1 MTENLLKQFIDTHSY
16 DIRQSRNGRWIDQKC
31 APDEVSF
38 VSECVLEYVRETG
51 CKIFQSPDVWKSGF
65 AVSKV
70 QQFFG
75 KPDPLIRST
84 LDEYNKFFR
93 QPLKMLAAAG
103 VLKENGKVNNTIQF
117 EVVNTDVLAFLARND
132 WNAYVFL
139 YLYIEKSLRDS
150 GIWDMFATFFDQQ
163 TKKNFC
169 EMKDGFAVFC
179 KSYTPIRT
187 SVEANRIFAKVLNPL
202 ACRYHKAGTI
212 AGRMSPVNITFNLL
226 SYNRENWRDTSKPK
240 DVARRDYCTV
250 KPQPSTIYF
259 AAKAMDEV
267 KKFNKQFNDG
277 HSEVLGK
284 YSGGEATQM
293 HHIFPR
299 SGFPEISAFVE
310 NIIALTPTQHFAMA
324 HPNNNTSRVDADFQ
338 YSCLLSKNET
348 VRKNVMMGFGAPG
361 FYSFDKLAFVLDVGF
376 DVDYFQS
383 IPQNDFASLR
393 NGIDARFE

>member
-1 MTENLLKQFIDTHSY
+1 MTENLLKQFIDGHSY
-16 DIRQSRNGRWIDQKC
+16 DVRQTGNGRWIDQKC
-31 APDEVSF
+31 APDEISF

-51 CKIFQSPDVWKSGF
+51 NVVFQSPDVWKSAF

-117 EVVNTDVLAFLARND
+117 EVVNTDVLTFLARND
-132 WNAYVFL
+132 WNAYIFL
-139 YLYIEKSLRDS
+139 YLYIEKTLRDS
-150 GIWDMFATFFDQQ
+150 GIWDLFATFLDRQ
-163 TKKNFC
+163 TKKNFD
-169 EMKDGFAVFC
+169 EMKDGFAAFC

-187 SVEANRIFAKVLNPL
+187 TVEANRIFAKVLNPL

-226 SYNRENWRDTSKPK
+226 SYNRENWRDINKPK
-240 DVARRDYCTV
+240 DVARQDYGKA
-250 KPQPSTIYF
+250 KPQPSNAYF
-259 AAKAMDEV
+259 ASKAMDEV

-299 SGFPEISAFVE
+299 SEFDEIAAFVE
-310 NIIALTPTQHFAMA
+310 NIIALTPTQHYTLA
-324 HPNNNTSRVDADFQ
+324 HPGNNTSKVDPDFQ

-348 VRKNVMMGFGAPG
+348 VRKNVLLNYGVPG

-376 DVDYFQS
+376 DADYFQR
-383 IPQNDFASLR
+383 IPQNDFAAVRS
-393 NGIDARFE
+393 GIAARFE

>member
-1 MTENLLKQFIDTHSY
+1 MTENLLKQFLDGHSY
-16 DIRQSRNGRWIDQKC
+16 DIRQTGNGRWIDQKC
-31 APDEVSF
+31 APDEISF

-51 CKIFQSPDVWKSGF
+51 NVVFQSPDVWKSTF

-103 VLKENGKVNNTIQF
+103 VLKENGRVNNTIQF
-117 EVVNTDVLAFLARND
+117 EVVNTDVLTFLARND
-132 WNAYVFL
+132 WNAYTFL
-139 YLYIEKSLRDS
+139 YLYIEKTLRDS
-150 GIWDMFATFFDQQ
+150 GIWDLFATFLDQQ
-163 TKKNFC
+163 TKKNFD
-169 EMKDGFAVFC
+169 EMKDGFAAFC

-187 SVEANRIFAKVLNPL
+187 TVEANRIFAKALNPI

-226 SYNRENWRDTSKPK
+226 SYNRENWRDINKPK
-240 DVARRDYCTV
+240 DVARQDYGKA
-250 KPQPSTIYF
+250 KPQPSNAYF

-284 YSGGEATQM
+284 HSGGEATQM

-299 SGFPEISAFVE
+299 SEFDEIAAFVE
-310 NIIALTPTQHFAMA
+310 NIIALTPSQHYTLA
-324 HPNNNTSRVDADFQ
+324 HPGNNTSKVDPDYQ
-338 YSCLLSKNET
+338 YTCLLAKNET
-348 VRKNVMMGFGAPG
+348 VRKNVMLSYGTPG
-361 FYSFDKLAFVLDVGF
+361 FYAFDKLAFVLDVGF
-376 DVDYFQS
+376 GADYFQR
-383 IPQNDFASLR
+383 IPQNDFAAVRS
-393 NGIDARFE
+393 GIDAQFE